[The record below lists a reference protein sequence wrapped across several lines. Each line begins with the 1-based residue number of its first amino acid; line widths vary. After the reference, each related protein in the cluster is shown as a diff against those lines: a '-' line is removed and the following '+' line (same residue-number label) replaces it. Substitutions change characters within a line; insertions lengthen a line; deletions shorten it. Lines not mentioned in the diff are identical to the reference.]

1 MSYNKVILLGNLGKD
16 PEVREFDGGKV
27 VSFTLA
33 TTERAYTKQNGA
45 QVPEHTDWHNCTC
58 FGKTADFVAGYIRK
72 GSKVFV
78 EGKVRY
84 RSYQDQSGATK
95 WVTEIV
101 VDRLDNLTPK
111 PEGQQG
117 YQQPQYPQQS
127 NGYGR
132 DPLHDFAAPPPTAG
146 DIPGF
151 NQPKQDD
158 LPWQ

>member
-1 MSYNKVILLGNLGKD
+1 MSYNKILLLGNVGKD

-33 TTERAYTKQNGA
+33 TTDRAYTNKNGV
-45 QVPEHTDWHNCTC
+45 QVPESTQWHNCVC

-78 EGKVRY
+78 EGKIRY

-95 WVTEIV
+95 YVTEVV

-111 PEGQQG
+111 SDNQQVNQQQ
-117 YQQPQYPQQS
+117 QQPQ
-127 NGYGR
+127 GYGR
-132 DPLHDFAAPPPTAG
+132 DQLQDFAPAPPTANDVPNYNEPQNDG
-146 DIPGF
+146 
-151 NQPKQDD
+151 
-158 LPWQ
+158 LPF

>member
-1 MSYNKVILLGNLGKD
+1 MSYNRTILLGNVGKD

-33 TTERAYTKQNGA
+33 TTDRAYTKQNGT

-78 EGKVRY
+78 EGKIRY

-95 WVTEIV
+95 WVTEII

-111 PEGQQG
+111 ADNQGQQQGG
-117 YQQPQYPQQS
+117 YQQPPQPQ
-127 NGYGR
+127 GYGR
-132 DPLHDFAAPPPTAG
+132 DPLQDFAAPPPT
-146 DIPGF
+146 P
-151 NQPKQDD
+151 DD
-158 LPWQ
+158 LPY

>member
-1 MSYNKVILLGNLGKD
+1 MSYNKILLLGNVGKD
-16 PEVREFDGGKV
+16 PEVRDLNGGKV

-33 TTERAYTKQNGA
+33 TTERAYTKQNGT

-58 FGKTADFVAGYIRK
+58 FGKTADFVANYIRK

-78 EGKVRY
+78 EGKIRY

-117 YQQPQYPQQS
+117 GYPQQQ
-127 NGYGR
+127 GYGR
-132 DPLHDFAAPPPTAG
+132 DPLQDFAAPPPTAG
-146 DIPGF
+146 DIPVF

-158 LPWQ
+158 IPWK

>member
-1 MSYNKVILLGNLGKD
+1 MSYNKILLLGNVGKD

-33 TTERAYTKQNGA
+33 TTERAYTKQNGT

-78 EGKVRY
+78 EGRIRY

-95 WVTEIV
+95 WVTEII

-111 PEGQQG
+111 ADNQQG
-117 YQQPQYPQQS
+117 GYPQQPQPQ
-127 NGYGR
+127 GYGR
-132 DPLHDFAAPPPTAG
+132 DPLQDFAAPPPTV
-146 DIPGF
+146 
-151 NQPKQDD
+151 ND

>member
-1 MSYNKVILLGNLGKD
+1 MSYNRIILLGNVGKD

-33 TTERAYTKQNGA
+33 TTERAYTNKNGV
-45 QVPEHTDWHNCTC
+45 QVPESTQWHNCVC

-78 EGKVRY
+78 EGKIRY

-111 PEGQQG
+111 TDN
-117 YQQPQYPQQS
+117 QPQGGYPQPPQPH
-127 NGYGR
+127 GYGR
-132 DPLHDFAAPPPTAG
+132 DPLQDFAAPPPTA
-146 DIPGF
+146 
-151 NQPKQDD
+151 DD
-158 LPWQ
+158 LPY

>member
-16 PEVREFDGGKV
+16 PEIREFDGGKV
-27 VSFTLA
+27 ASFTLA
-33 TTERAYTKQNGA
+33 TTDRAYTNKNGV
-45 QVPEHTDWHNCTC
+45 QIPESTQWHNCVC

-72 GSKVFV
+72 GNKVFV
-78 EGKVRY
+78 EGKIRY

-111 PEGQQG
+111 SDSQQGQQG
-117 YQQPQYPQQS
+117 YAPAPQ
-127 NGYGR
+127 R
-132 DPLHDFAAPPPTAG
+132 DPLQDFAPAPPAPTPRE
-146 DIPGF
+146 IPGY
-151 NQPKQDD
+151 NPPND